1 MEILNIFKRFF
12 MKKIFF
18 ILLIGLLCLGILNAE
33 EIKLNLLFSNDVHGG
48 IDAVPATF
56 INPDFPPPLGGA
68 ASAAT
73 YIELVREYAQENGEA
88 VLLLDAGDFFQ
99 GHPIGT
105 MSEGVAVIKYM
116 NRIGYDAMTIGNHEF
131 DLGYDTLLKTLSLA
145 KFPIVCANIIV
156 EETGELIPDC
166 IPYIIKNIN
175 GINIAIIG
183 ICTLDTPLM
192 SFPENIKGLKF
203 VDAAE
208 TVEKY
213 IKEVKTRGADL
224 IFVLGHLGIPYDVE
238 SAYQY
243 DIVEGHI
250 NDENRRWPDNA
261 MHVAYKV
268 PGIDVFLAGHIHK
281 GYKKPWEEPENHTLL
296 LQNYGYG
303 SNIGHL
309 ILTIDTETK
318 TLTGYELPAYIDG
331 DLIALFS
338 EEFIPDPWYKDKI
351 DSMQAVAEKGMDEI
365 VGYAGMHLSRVGAAQ
380 SIIGNLVMDAVLEE
394 TSADFAFL
402 NLGGVRDDIQEG
414 PVSYRDIFDVL
425 PFDSQVITME
435 IDGAKLK
442 EIIEVRIAGGRHGL
456 RIAGGEVEYSKE
468 YPDFERVTNLY
479 IGGEPWDP
487 DKIYTVATTDF
498 LMQGNSGLT
507 LLTEIPEKQITY
519 KYIIIRD
526 ALANYFR
533 RRDVVNGRID
543 NRWILTPEAVHSD
556 VIKKHNSEQN

>member
-1 MEILNIFKRFF
+1 
-12 MKKIFF
+12 MKKLFF
-18 ILLIGLLCLGILNAE
+18 ILLIGLFCFSILNAE

-48 IDAVPATF
+48 IDAVLATF
-56 INPDFPPPLGGA
+56 MNPDFPPPLGGA

-73 YIELVREYAQENGEA
+73 YIELVREYAKENDEA

-105 MSEGVAVIKYM
+105 MSEGVAVINYM
-116 NRIGYDAMTIGNHEF
+116 NWIGYDAMTIGNHEF
-131 DLGYDTLLKTLSLA
+131 DLGYDTLLNTLSLA
-145 KFPIVCANIIV
+145 KFPIVCSNIIV

-166 IPYIIKNIN
+166 VPYIIKNIK
-175 GINIAIIG
+175 GIDIAIIG

-192 SFPENIKGLKF
+192 SFPENIRGLKF
-203 VDAAE
+203 IDAAE

-213 IKEVKTRGADL
+213 IKEVQARGVDL

-250 NDENRRWPDNA
+250 NDEDRRWPDNA

-281 GYKKPWEEPENHTLL
+281 GYNIPWEEPENHTLL

-303 SNIGHL
+303 SNIGHI

-318 TLTGYELPAYIDG
+318 TLSGYELPAYIDG

-338 EEFIPDPWYKDKI
+338 EEFIPDPWYKEKI

-365 VGYAGMHLSRVGAAQ
+365 VGHAGMHLSRVGAAQ
-380 SIIGNLVMDAVLEE
+380 SIIGNLVMDAMLEE
-394 TSADFAFL
+394 SGADFAFL
-402 NLGGVRDDIQEG
+402 NLGGVRDDIKGG
-414 PVSYRDIFDVL
+414 PVTYRDVFDVL

-442 EIIEVRIAGGRHGL
+442 EILEVRVAGGRHGL

-468 YPDFERVTNLY
+468 YPDFERVTNLA

-487 DKIYTVATTDF
+487 DKIYTVATVDF

-519 KYIIIRD
+519 KYTVIRD

-533 RRDVVNGRID
+533 RRDAVNGKID
-543 NRWILTPEAVHSD
+543 NRWILIPEAVHSH

>member
-1 MEILNIFKRFF
+1 